1 MFLRC
6 LRPDGQARTLVL
18 IAHARI
24 YALRTHSG
32 VKYVIFQFTEDH
44 HACWF
49 AAINTDVQT
58 AVDISIPDLQA

>member
-1 MFLRC
+1 MFRLY

-49 AAINTDVQT
+49 AAINTDVKT
-58 AVDISIPDLQA
+58 AADISIPDLQA